1 MSKRFEDPK
10 HNAAFDRYIDVM
22 TQLISKYGPAI
33 LEKQSLSEAG
43 DSASVRPGTG
53 NPCGRLPQEKTKTP
67 A

>member
-1 MSKRFEDPK
+1 MPKRFEDPK

-22 TQLISKYGPAI
+22 TQLILKYGPVI

-53 NPCGRLPQEKTKTP
+53 DPGCGIFWEKAKTP